1 MAASVDDQIAKIQE
15 LVDGKID
22 EAKVYTD
29 DGIEKASEE
38 ANLDQGIAGG
48 TLQPLDP
55 PPFDPT
61 PYQTTEWDNDF
72 ERLWK
77 DLEDWIRDLM
87 TGYMDTYFPKLDACI
102 QVQEDHWLCEVVG
115 SGYMG
120 IPNTVETQ
128 IWDRSRTRE
137 VLDAQRLSDEATAA
151 WAARGFSI
159 PNGALLAQ
167 SYAAQA
173 ASFDKNASHS
183 REVAIKH
190 MEISVDMTKV
200 AIQEM
205 TKLRIGMA
213 DALGNYIRAWLG
225 LPAAAA
231 SIAGQKWDMN
241 KFMRDSAAA
250 YYNAMVNELRVNADY
265 TLGIEKLVLTQ
276 NVEEL
281 HSRDK
286 RIDRQV
292 GSAMKAA
299 EGMANIAS
307 SGIGAQNTLV
317 ANTSS
322 TVQNSA

>member
-1 MAASVDDQIAKIQE
+1 MATVDDQIAKIQE
-15 LVDGKID
+15 LVDSKVD
-22 EAKVYTD
+22 EAKIYTD
-29 DGIEKASEE
+29 DGVEKASEE
-38 ANLDQGIAGG
+38 ANLDQTLASG
-48 TLQPLDP
+48 TLSPLDP
-55 PPFDPT
+55 PPYDPT
-61 PYQTTEWDNDF
+61 PYQTTQWDNDF
-72 ERLWK
+72 ERLWQ

-87 TGYMDTYFPKLDACI
+87 NGYMDQYFPKLDACI
-102 QVQEDHWLCEVVG
+102 QVREDSWLCDVIG
-115 SGYMG
+115 TGYMG

-128 IWDRSRTRE
+128 IWDRARTRE
-137 VLDAQRLSDEATAA
+137 IIDAQRLSDEATAA

-159 PNGALLAQ
+159 PSGALVAQ

-173 ASFDKNASHS
+173 AAFDKNASHS

-190 MEISVDMTKV
+190 MEITVDMTKV

-205 TKLRIGMA
+205 TKLRVGMA

-241 KFMRDSAAA
+241 KFMRESAAA

-265 TLGIEKLVLTQ
+265 TLGIEKIILEQ

-292 GSAMKAA
+292 NSAMQAA
-299 EGMANIAS
+299 KGMADIAA
-307 SGIGAQNTLV
+307 SGLGAQNTLV
-317 ANTSS
+317 SNTSS
-322 TVQNSA
+322 AVTNS